1 MSGQRGRRARAR
13 SSSWLQPDTYGR
25 DADADARRAQAWQ
38 EHPTRQAVAFRGAWR
53 ASRDRGS
60 RSFPSLRH
68 SVRACLPAAGLGD
81 VRAGIGGSVG
91 WRGRGSGRGNVGNV
105 VHTRA
110 SPRRREQHCK
120 ISDVRVGPARASE
133 DERRR
138 ASRAERIG
146 GFIKVCL
153 SYAVH
158 RHDLSTM
165 HHHPRIVGLCSSARA
180 APATPRRMRL
190 WRNPTRTDVLSR
202 AHARTCP
209 LPSVRTRQLQSSVLL
224 ESCFGSRPTQQQ
236 SPPTERI
243 FPCAPPRAHR
253 RPPRRAAPP
262 AHTQSFHA

>member
-1 MSGQRGRRARAR
+1 MLLTLMRSLTGPARRSSCRPSTACPCRASAAAKRSRGRRRARAAGAR
-13 SSSWLQPDTYGR
+13 
-25 DADADARRAQAWQ
+25 ARRS
-38 EHPTRQAVAFRGAWR
+38 P
-53 ASRDRGS
+53 
-60 RSFPSLRH
+60 
-68 SVRACLPAAGLGD
+68 PAPLGLGL
-81 VRAGIGGSVG
+81 G
-91 WRGRGSGRGNVGNV
+91 RGRGSGRGNVGNM

-110 SPRRREQHCK
+110 SPRRREHDCK

-209 LPSVRTRQLQSSVLL
+209 LPSVRTRQRQSSVLL
-224 ESCFGSRPTQQQ
+224 ESCFGSRPTHQQ
-236 SPPTERI
+236 SPPAERI